1 MPEAVS
7 DADGMT
13 SDPEHIGLG
22 LAGVLCEPLGRPVRV
37 QALQRLPG
45 GASRS
50 TWSCDAV
57 PDDGGPPVP
66 LVFQQ
71 DRPGSRRTGG
81 GMVVEAGLLR
91 AAQRAGVPV
100 ADVVVADGDPST
112 HAAGVDLGPPWMV
125 MRRIDG
131 ETVARR
137 ILRAHPSAEDRASI
151 LAQCGAALAGV
162 HRIPPADAPGLDAPD
177 RLDQHRVILDELG
190 EPHPAFELG
199 LRWLEA
205 NRPPSAPGPCV
216 VHGDFRNGN
225 LIVGADGLRA
235 VLDWELAHLGDPL
248 EDLGWFCVRAWR
260 FGSHLAAGGFG
271 SREQLIAAYEGAG
284 GQPVDPGALRWW
296 EIMGTFAW
304 GVICMMQAATHRS
317 GLSRSVE
324 LAAIGRR
331 VCETEHDLLSLLP

>member
-1 MPEAVS
+1 
-7 DADGMT
+7 MT
-13 SDPEHIGLG
+13 SDHADLGLG
-22 LAGVLCEPLGRPVRV
+22 LAAALLEPLGGAVHV
-37 QALQRLPG
+37 EAVQRLPG

-57 PDDGGPPVP
+57 PVDGEVSVP

-71 DRPGSRRTGG
+71 DRPGARRTGG

-112 HAAGVDLGPPWMV
+112 RTGRVDLGPPWMV

-137 ILRAHPSAEDRASI
+137 IFRAHPSIEGRAAI
-151 LAQCGAALAGV
+151 LAQCGAALAGI

-177 RLDQHRVILDELG
+177 RLEQHRSILDELG

-205 NRPPSAPGPCV
+205 NRPSAPSRLRV
-216 VHGDFRNGN
+216 VHGDFRTGN
-225 LIVGADGLRA
+225 LIVGESGLRA

-260 FGSHLAAGGFG
+260 FGSDLAAGGFG
-271 SREQLIAAYEGAG
+271 SREQLAAAYEAAG
-284 GQPVDPGALRWW
+284 GSTVDPEALRWW
-296 EIMGTFAW
+296 EVMGTFSW
-304 GVICMMQAATHRS
+304 GVICMMQAATHRT

>member
-1 MPEAVS
+1 MIA
-7 DADGMT
+7 
-13 SDPEHIGLG
+13 DPED
-22 LAGVLCEPLGRPVRV
+22 LAVALAIALLEPLGGPVTV
-37 QALQRLPG
+37 KALQRLPG

-50 TWSCDAV
+50 TWSCDAI
-57 PDDGGPPVP
+57 PTDGRPPVP

-71 DRPGSRRTGG
+71 DRPGGWRIGP
-81 GMVVEAGLLR
+81 GMALEAGLLR
-91 AAQRAGVPV
+91 AARRAGVPV
-100 ADVVVADGDPST
+100 ADVVVADGDAST
-112 HAAGVDLGPPWMV
+112 RTARVDLGPPWMV
-125 MRRIDG
+125 MGRIDG

-137 ILRAHPSAEDRASI
+137 IFRAHDSARARAPI
-151 LAQCGAALAGV
+151 VAQCGAALAGI
-162 HRIPPADAPGLDAPD
+162 HRIAPSDAPGLATPD
-177 RLDQHRVILDELG
+177 RLEQQRSILDELG

-199 LRWLEA
+199 LRWLSA
-205 NRPPSAPGPCV
+205 HRPPTSPPRV
-216 VHGDFRNGN
+216 IHGDFRTGN

-260 FGSHLAAGGFG
+260 FGSGLAAGGFG
-271 SREQLIAAYEGAG
+271 SREQLVAAYEDAG
-284 GQPVDPGALRWW
+284 GQRVDLEALRWW
-296 EIMGTFAW
+296 EVMGTLTW